1 MILLIP
7 VCYQICSSIG
17 LNNVFTNS
25 QLSHLSQVSCRL
37 FDIHFTVISIATS
50 RCLKSQTNSGPV
62 ADLLQ
67 FIQPNNHYFGCMA
80 WKVSILMLFYPV
92 LRRFCNK
99 MENYSVII
107 LFTDQKIIF
116 DIMYSIQYKYDYVNM
131 TYILPGYHLNL
142 AYFFH
147 HTVNFIISTRNL
159 MPWQTV
165 TSKPNSAD

>member
-1 MILLIP
+1 MSLKSCPRASDVISKKTMILLIP

-17 LNNVFTNS
+17 LNNGFTNS
-25 QLSHLSQVSCRL
+25 QLGHLLQVSCRL

-67 FIQPNNHYFGCMA
+67 FIQPNNHYFGWMA
-80 WKVSILMLFYPV
+80 WKVSILMLFSPV

-116 DIMYSIQYKYDYVNM
+116 DIMYTIQYKCM
-131 TYILPGYHLNL
+131 I
-142 AYFFH
+142 
-147 HTVNFIISTRNL
+147 
-159 MPWQTV
+159 M
-165 TSKPNSAD
+165 